1 MGPTERQ
8 PDRRILARF
17 NQVCQRRSKDASAR
31 RSKDTSRMMA
41 GKRPAGRLPA
51 SRSFVGWDV
60 RDAGR
65 SGRTLAALALL
76 EPIAVA
82 VPFEDVDVVREPV
95 EQRAGEPLGCEH
107 AGPLIERPCAVA

>member
-1 MGPTERQ
+1 MRKAASAVCHEHT
-8 PDRRILARF
+8 DRARG
-17 NQVCQRRSKDASAR
+17 VWSCTCQRRSKDASAR

-41 GKRPAGRLPA
+41 GRRPAGRLPA

-60 RDAGR
+60 RYAGR

-82 VPFEDVDVVREPV
+82 VHFEDVDVVREPV
-95 EQRAGEPLGCEH
+95 EQRAGIP
-107 AGPLIERPCAVA
+107 AAPRM